1 MASLNEGL
9 SARVRELI
17 RPSRERQPLMETTGT
32 RAAIAALDARLQVV
46 EEAVRDLAVEV
57 DELAHSRHHDA
68 RV

>member
-1 MASLNEGL
+1 
-9 SARVRELI
+9 
-17 RPSRERQPLMETTGT
+17 METTGT